1 MLKIGIVTGS
11 TRPGRVN
18 LQVAEWVKQIA
29 DKRSDVSF
37 EIVDIADYQLPL
49 YDEAI
54 PAAYGQYAHEHTK
67 KWAAKIGSLDGFI
80 FVTPEYN
87 HSFSPALKNAIDF
100 IYGEWNN
107 KAAGFVSYGSGGG
120 IRAVEQLRQIMSEIQ
135 IADVRAQ
142 VFMSLFSDFEN
153 FSVFK
158 PDPRHEASLE
168 TVLDQV
174 ISWSK
179 ALKPVRA

>member
-18 LQVAEWVKQIA
+18 LQVAEWVKLIA

-179 ALKPVRA
+179 ALKTVRA

>member
-179 ALKPVRA
+179 ALKAIRA

>member
-179 ALKPVRA
+179 ALKAVRA